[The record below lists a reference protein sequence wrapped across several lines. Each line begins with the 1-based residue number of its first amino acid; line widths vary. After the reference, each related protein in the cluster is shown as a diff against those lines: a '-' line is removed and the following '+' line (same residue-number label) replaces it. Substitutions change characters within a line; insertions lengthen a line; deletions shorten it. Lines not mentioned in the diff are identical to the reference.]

1 MENEKNY
8 KEKVEKEVQM
18 LINNIR
24 KIGENTF
31 KADESNETYEVLG
44 ELDETVKDV
53 FYKIQD
59 RLIETEESQKIYI
72 DSNNKLKEL
81 DKTKNNFLSTVS
93 HEFRVPLTSIMG
105 FSKIMKKKFNKTI
118 MPQIEKAKSEN
129 LNYDFSKL
137 EVEIVKTLEN
147 IDIIV
152 SESERLT
159 SMINNILDIAKIEA
173 GQVQWDKELVDISQI
188 INKAILTTYSILN
201 SKDIDLIDSIQENL
215 PLIYCDKDKIFQV
228 LINLLSNAV
237 KFTEKGRITCEV
249 KFDEHNVYISVEDTG
264 CGIAKEDLNSIFESF
279 KQVGDVLKDKPKGSG
294 LGLTIS
300 KAIIEQHDGQIWAES
315 NLGLGSRF
323 TFTLPLEFRGEQ

>member
-1 MENEKNY
+1 MKNEKDY
-8 KEKVEKEVQM
+8 KKMIEKEIQM
-18 LINNIR
+18 LTRNIR

-31 KADESNETYEVLG
+31 KAEESNETYEVLG
-44 ELDETVKDV
+44 ELDKTVKEV

-59 RLIETEESQKIYI
+59 RLIETEESKKIYI

-105 FSKIMKKKFNKTI
+105 FSKIMKKKFNKII
-118 MPQIEKAKSEN
+118 MPQIEKAKNEN
-129 LNYDFSKL
+129 LNYDFNKL
-137 EVEIVKTLEN
+137 EGELIKTLEN

-173 GQVQWDKELVDISQI
+173 GQVQWDKEFVDISEV

-201 SKDIDLIDSIQENL
+201 SKDIELIDLMQEKL
-215 PLIYCDKDKIFQV
+215 PLVYCDKDKIFQV

-237 KFTEKGRITCEV
+237 KFTEKGYIKCEV
-249 KFDEHNVYISVEDTG
+249 KFDEYNVYISVEDTG
-264 CGIAKEDLNSIFESF
+264 CGILKEDLDDIFERF

-300 KAIIEQHDGQIWAES
+300 KAIIEQHGGQIWVES
-315 NLGLGSRF
+315 NVGLGSKF
-323 TFTLPLEFRGEQ
+323 TFTLPLDLEVN

>member
-1 MENEKNY
+1 MDNEKDY
-8 KEKVEKEVQM
+8 KEKVQKEVQM

-118 MPQIEKAKSEN
+118 MPQIEKAKIEN

-264 CGIAKEDLNSIFESF
+264 CGIAKEDLNAIFESF

>member
-1 MENEKNY
+1 MKNEKDY
-8 KEKVEKEVQM
+8 KAMVEKEVKM
-18 LINNIR
+18 LISNIK
-24 KIGENTF
+24 KIGDNTF
-31 KADESNETYEVLG
+31 KAEESNETYEVLG
-44 ELDETVKDV
+44 ELDATVKEV

-105 FSKIMKKKFNKTI
+105 FSKIMKKKFNKI
-118 MPQIEKAKSEN
+118 IIPQIEMAKNEN
-129 LNYDFSKL
+129 LHYDFNKL
-137 EVEIVKTLEN
+137 EGELVKTLEN

-173 GQVQWDKELVDISQI
+173 GQVHWDKEFVDISDV

-201 SKDIDLIDSIQENL
+201 SKDIELIDLIQENV
-215 PLIYCDKDKIFQV
+215 PLVYCDKDKIFQV

-237 KFTEKGRITCEV
+237 KFTEKGRIACEV
-249 KFDEHNVYISVEDTG
+249 KFDEYYIYISVEDTG
-264 CGIAKEDLNSIFESF
+264 CGIVKEYLEDIFERF

-300 KAIIEQHDGQIWAES
+300 KAIIEQHGGEIWVES
-315 NLGLGSRF
+315 KVGLGSKF
-323 TFTLPLEFRGEQ
+323 TFTLPLDLEVN

>member
-1 MENEKNY
+1 MDNEKDY
-8 KEKVEKEVQM
+8 KEKVQKEVQM

-264 CGIAKEDLNSIFESF
+264 CGIAKEDLNAIFESF